1 MGSPFMLQ
9 HILNKSF
16 CLALILSLGIPDL
29 VKAQNS
35 ITADSIASKAADYFK
50 EAKEEEALQSYL
62 KVLEKDPEHFD
73 ALWHT
78 ALLYARIG
86 FRMGSQKEKENY
98 YKRSLNF
105 AEKTLELYPDKGYS
119 HFVYAVAQGRISD
132 ISGSDTRIQKSYIVK
147 EHADKA
153 VELLPDYG
161 PAWHLLGIWNS
172 EIANIGSAQR
182 FAAGIFSKGI
192 PEGASNK
199 KAEEYIKKALELKPD
214 QAIRFKFDLARHYDR
229 SGQKQKAIDTLKQ
242 VLQESP
248 QNQIDEWN
256 LQRAKKLLQDLS

>member
-1 MGSPFMLQ
+1 MS
-9 HILNKSF
+9 
-16 CLALILSLGIPDL
+16 IPDL
-29 VKAQNS
+29 VKSQNS
-35 ITADSIASKAADYFK
+35 ITADSIACKAADYFE
-50 EAKEEEALQSYL
+50 EAKEEESLASYL

-86 FRMGSQKEKENY
+86 FRMDLQREKENY
-98 YKRSLNF
+98 YKRSLDF

-119 HFVYAVAQGRISD
+119 HFVYAVAQGRMSD
-132 ISGSDTRIQKSYIVK
+132 ISSSGTRIEKSHIIK

-153 VELLPDYG
+153 VQLLPDYG
-161 PAWHLLGIWNS
+161 PAWHLLGVWNS
-172 EIANIGSAQR
+172 KIANIGSAQR
-182 FAAGIFSKGI
+182 FAAGLFSRGI

-199 KAEEYIKKALELKPD
+199 KAEEHIKKALELKPD
-214 QAIRFKFDLARHYDR
+214 QAIRFKFDLAQHYDR

-242 VLQESP
+242 VVQESP

-256 LQRAKKLLQDLS
+256 LQRAKKLLEELS